1 MSYEVIKVEY
11 EFKTLELL
19 RDKTILDPISYFKVC
34 REKRKAEVYQRT
46 INKLE
51 HCHLG
56 VDFSKANQLETD
68 LRYFKWKRRI
78 FYYWYDNFRNKDFE
92 IFALEMLKQQEPG
105 NRRILKKQ

>member
-1 MSYEVIKVEY
+1 MEY

-19 RDKTILDPISYFKVC
+19 RDKTTLDPISYFKVC
-34 REKRKAEVYQRT
+34 REKRKAENYQKL
-46 INKLE
+46 INKKE

-68 LRYFKWKRRI
+68 LRYLKWKRRI
-78 FYYWYDNFRNKDFE
+78 FYFWYDNYRNVNFE
-92 IFALEMLKQQEPG
+92 EFALEMLKQQESG